1 LLAGLLLTNKREW
14 AILCA
19 AVLPVHLLIQL
30 TRGVSFENSAGWYVT
45 NVSEALVGA
54 FCVRYFCDRD
64 NVFDTFRGTVIYIA
78 FGVFVAPFLTSFL
91 DAAVVVTTTAG
102 RDYRMV
108 WNDRF
113 FSNMLSNLTV
123 TPPAVA
129 LISSWRERKL
139 RWDRSAESILIAVLI
154 FAIAT
159 VVFRNQLVVSRPAI
173 LYLLLPILLWAA
185 VRFGSAGTSASL
197 LLLATICLWDASHAR
212 GPFVNQVRSLQIF
225 LAIVIIPLLCLGAVL
240 EERRAV
246 ITDLKRAKEMLSNF
260 SGKLIIA
267 QENERRRIA
276 RELHDDI
283 GQRVALLAIELE
295 KAEDVDVDLHKL
307 AAEALFKTKELAIS
321 LRDISHNLHSTGL
334 DILPLPVA
342 LKALCA
348 TYRDEKALNAEFLER
363 NVPDFIH
370 ADAKLCFYRIAQEA
384 LQNAA
389 KHSGANSVL
398 VSLVGEEAKLRLRV
412 ADDGAGFDAAEES
425 GLGMGLSSMRERIK
439 ALGGTLTIQSA
450 AGEGTRVEASLS
462 PRSTTGRGSLEAAA

>member
-1 LLAGLLLTNKREW
+1 
-14 AILCA
+14 
-19 AVLPVHLLIQL
+19 
-30 TRGVSFENSAGWYVT
+30 
-45 NVSEALVGA
+45 
-54 FCVRYFCDRD
+54 
-64 NVFDTFRGTVIYIA
+64 
-78 FGVFVAPFLTSFL
+78 
-91 DAAVVVTTTAG
+91 
-102 RDYRMV
+102 
-108 WNDRF
+108 
-113 FSNMLSNLTV
+113 
-123 TPPAVA
+123 
-129 LISSWRERKL
+129 
-139 RWDRSAESILIAVLI
+139 
-154 FAIAT
+154 
-159 VVFRNQLVVSRPAI
+159 
-173 LYLLLPILLWAA
+173 
-185 VRFGSAGTSASL
+185 
-197 LLLATICLWDASHAR
+197 
-212 GPFVNQVRSLQIF
+212 
-225 LAIVIIPLLCLGAVL
+225 VL